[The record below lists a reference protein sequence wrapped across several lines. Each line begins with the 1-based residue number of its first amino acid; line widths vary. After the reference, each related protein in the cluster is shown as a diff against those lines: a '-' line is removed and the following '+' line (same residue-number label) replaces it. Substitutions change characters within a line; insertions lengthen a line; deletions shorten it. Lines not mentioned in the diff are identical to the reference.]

1 MTLRKKL
8 TENYRSELETV
19 KKMKAEGI
27 QFLDSAVWD
36 FEGENDDH
44 TLIEIE
50 KVFETLEARLA
61 RLESKEEFDAQIY
74 NY

>member
-1 MTLRKKL
+1 MVTREKL
-8 TENYRSELETV
+8 TNSYRAELETV
-19 KKMKAEGI
+19 QKMKAEGI
-27 QFLDSAVWD
+27 QFLESRTWD

-50 KVFETLEARLA
+50 RVFETLEARLA
-61 RLESKEEFDAQIY
+61 RLESKEEFDIQIY